1 MDGRSGMDASLAQE
15 ASEDTA
21 MAGSPGLAVRRK
33 ELGELSEGKVRG
45 PEETMCQDD
54 TTAHRAVCAVFS
66 QRTINVDFWLKIKE
80 GLLRNTSCPT
90 PRWATAFV
98 SWSCCN
104 NVSQTGWFKTT
115 RVYWVTDLEARNPK
129 IKVLIELVASEDHE
143 GESIPCLSPSFWG
156 CGQSSAFLGW

>member
-1 MDGRSGMDASLAQE
+1 MDASLAQE

-115 RVYWVTDLEARNPK
+115 IVYWVTDRSSNSLAIPIFPSNMEILSGKDLQTIK
-129 IKVLIELVASEDHE
+129 IMVL
-143 GESIPCLSPSFWG
+143 LSAKNVLKSRETK
-156 CGQSSAFLGW
+156 

>member
-1 MDGRSGMDASLAQE
+1 MDASLAQE

-90 PRWATAFV
+90 PRWELHLFPGAAVTTFLKPGG
-98 SWSCCN
+98 SRQLECIG
-104 NVSQTGWFKTT
+104 SQ
-115 RVYWVTDLEARNPK
+115 
-129 IKVLIELVASEDHE
+129 I
-143 GESIPCLSPSFWG
+143 
-156 CGQSSAFLGW
+156 